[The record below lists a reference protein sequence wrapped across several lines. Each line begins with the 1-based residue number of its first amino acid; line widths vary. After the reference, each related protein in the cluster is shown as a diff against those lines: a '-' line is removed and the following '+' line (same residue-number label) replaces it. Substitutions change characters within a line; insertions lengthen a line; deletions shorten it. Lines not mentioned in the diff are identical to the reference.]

1 MRLEFHRIVGGFA
14 GLGRS
19 VEQEKCAAAV
29 EQRVGLPCRVVFDC
43 KSVVGSGQ
51 RAFGVF
57 AFEPSLG
64 EVAPD
69 FLGRRAWIIGR
80 CDEREAL
87 GCEFEV
93 ARVVGLDAAPLECLG
108 RNVGGE
114 IIFDREL
121 DFGGELWCVLRSEV
135 TQREEDASVFGV
147 GIGAQGA
154 CGFEVFDRLA
164 GLVAFDEPPTD
175 PVAGL
180 GAQVGAEVGDIFQKP
195 LIAVHHF
202 RDVVFLA
209 AQARRFEPRER
220 HQIFRGRWVGDEL
233 VVIGECLARLGE
245 FGVGRRAFGD
255 RRGNA
260 RIIRKARDE
269 FVERA
274 NRT

>member
-1 MRLEFHRIVGGFA
+1 M
-14 GLGRS
+14 
-19 VEQEKCAAAV
+19 
-29 EQRVGLPCRVVFDC
+29 
-43 KSVVGSGQ
+43 
-51 RAFGVF
+51 
-57 AFEPSLG
+57 
-64 EVAPD
+64 
-69 FLGRRAWIIGR
+69 
-80 CDEREAL
+80 
-87 GCEFEV
+87 
-93 ARVVGLDAAPLECLG
+93 
-108 RNVGGE
+108 
-114 IIFDREL
+114 
-121 DFGGELWCVLRSEV
+121 
-135 TQREEDASVFGV
+135 FGV

-233 VVIGECLARLGE
+233 VVIGECLARLGD
-245 FGVGRRAFGD
+245 FGVGRCALGD

-274 NRT
+274 NRTRVVAGFGKAPCALIEKSRQIFCTEEGGVDLRIDLRGLGGFLFRKQRFGLHHHGCVDARVLGVGFFVKLQKRIDLFRHELSFDLEEAE

>member
-1 MRLEFHRIVGGFA
+1 MEEANEAARGGWSGSAGFPIRKLRLQLVAVFFRLCVVALLGERLDEPGDCLGLELPVFVEVDDDEVFGCGFARGFGLHFEVAAQDAESGAGAALRLEFHRIVGGFA

-108 RNVGGE
+108 RDVGGK
-114 IIFDREL
+114 IIFDRDL
-121 DFGGELWCVLRSEV
+121 DFGGEL
-135 TQREEDASVFGV
+135 
-147 GIGAQGA
+147 
-154 CGFEVFDRLA
+154 
-164 GLVAFDEPPTD
+164 
-175 PVAGL
+175 
-180 GAQVGAEVGDIFQKP
+180 
-195 LIAVHHF
+195 
-202 RDVVFLA
+202 
-209 AQARRFEPRER
+209 
-220 HQIFRGRWVGDEL
+220 
-233 VVIGECLARLGE
+233 
-245 FGVGRRAFGD
+245 
-255 RRGNA
+255 
-260 RIIRKARDE
+260 
-269 FVERA
+269 
-274 NRT
+274 